1 LGREEY
7 HKSLHPFAT
16 ILQVCTF
23 VESFLEMVANNV
35 VEIGGF
41 SQYGT
46 MHNVFSYRRFQDL
59 HLIQYRFGL
68 ALKVYKET
76 IKVNNYELWMC
87 SIE

>member
-1 LGREEY
+1 LGGKEY

-41 SQYGT
+41 SHYGT
-46 MHNVFSYRRFQDL
+46 MHNVFSCGRFQDL
-59 HLIQYRFGL
+59 PLD
-68 ALKVYKET
+68 T
-76 IKVNNYELWMC
+76 ISFWPSPESL
-87 SIE
+87 